1 MSHDIVRHHLSV
13 PRTARYITLG
23 PESGVATDIWFLLHG
38 YGQLAEQFLGECN
51 ALARPDRLLV
61 ACEALSRFYLDSLR
75 SGPAAARRV
84 GASWMTREDRLA
96 EIDDYVRALDLIY
109 DDVLARTAARVP
121 RISVLAFSQGTSTA
135 CRWLAHGRVRANRL
149 VLWAGEIPPDLDLS
163 GARARFAAMDVLL
176 VAGSADEFI
185 TPKILERE
193 TSRLATAGIAPKVL
207 RFEGGHVIDGNMLRK
222 IGDQD
227 PD

>member
-1 MSHDIVRHHLSV
+1 MRDDIVRHHLSV

-23 PESGVATDIWFLLHG
+23 PESGVAAEIWFLLHG

-51 ALARPDRLLV
+51 ALARSDRLLV
-61 ACEALSRFYLDSLR
+61 SCEALSRFYLDSLR

-135 CRWLAHGRVRANRL
+135 CRWLAHGRARAKRL
-149 VLWAGEIPPDLDLS
+149 VLWAGEIPPDLDLAD
-163 GARARFAAMDVLL
+163 ARARFEAMDILL

-193 TSRLATAGIAPKVL
+193 TSRLATVGIAPKVL
-207 RFEGGHVIDGNMLRK
+207 RFEGGHVIDGTVLRK
-222 IGDQD
+222 IGDDDQ
-227 PD
+227 